1 MLQSTI
7 PEFAALDGSV
17 APLIGLSPQRL
28 SDGLLAKAAELYTCC
43 SPKIGGEEAMPPMAG
58 TGSPI
63 YNNQPRHP
71 VLWPD
76 WWFKA

>member
-1 MLQSTI
+1 
-7 PEFAALDGSV
+7 
-17 APLIGLSPQRL
+17 
-28 SDGLLAKAAELYTCC
+28 
-43 SPKIGGEEAMPPMAG
+43 MPPMAG

-76 WWFKA
+76 WRFKA